1 MPIKGPERYRM
12 ENVHFIAIGGSA
24 MHNLALALKYKGL
37 TVTGSDDKIFE
48 PSRTR
53 LDKEGLLP
61 EAEGWFPEKIHAGLD
76 GIVLGMHAKKDN
88 PELLKAIELGLP
100 IFSYPEFLYEQ
111 SKDKTRVVI
120 GGSHGKTSTTSII
133 LHVLNSLEQEVDYM
147 VGAQLDGFD
156 RMVKLTKEAKSIV
169 LEGDEYLS
177 SPLDLRS
184 KFLLYKP
191 HIAVLTGIAWD
202 HVNVF
207 PTFQS
212 YLDTFRAFLDLIDP
226 AGVLIYN
233 EDDKQ
238 LVDLIAEKKRAYR
251 LIPYTAHT
259 SRIDNAQTILTNGS
273 GEVPIQIFGDHNLM
287 NLQAA
292 FHVLTEMNIS
302 EKEMYGAIPS
312 FSGASKRLEKLVDRP
327 DLKVYK
333 DFAHS
338 PSKVEATLNAVC
350 EQFKGWEVMVC
361 FELHTYSSLSAGFM
375 AEYRNTMQGMHKGL
389 VFYNKE
395 ALRIKRLPDIA
406 KEVVSEAFDN
416 PELQIANRGEEV
428 LEFVNTE
435 FNPEAKQVWLMMS
448 SGDFDG
454 MIIKDMFPVVEV
466 Q

>member
-1 MPIKGPERYRM
+1 M

-24 MHNLALALKYKGL
+24 MHNLALALKHKGL

-53 LDKEGLLP
+53 LAEQGILP
-61 EAEGWFPEKIHAGLD
+61 EQEGWFSEKIHAGLD

-88 PELLKAIELGLP
+88 PELLRAMELGLS
-100 IFSYPEFLYEQ
+100 IFSYPEFIYEQ
-111 SKDKTRVVI
+111 SKDKRRVVI
-120 GGSHGKTSTTSII
+120 GGSHGKTSTTSMI
-133 LHVLNSLEQEVDYM
+133 LHVLNSLEEEVDYM

-191 HIAVLTGIAWD
+191 HVAVLTGIAWD

-233 EDDKQ
+233 EDDVE
-238 LVDLIAEKKRAYR
+238 LVKMVAEKERAYR
-251 LIPYTAHT
+251 LIPYTSHA
-259 SRIDNAQTILTNGS
+259 SRIENAQTILQTPV
-273 GEVPIQIFGDHNLM
+273 GEVPIQIFGAHNLM

-292 FHVLTEMNIS
+292 FHVLKEMNIS
-302 EKEMYGAIPS
+302 DEQMYATIPT
-312 FSGASKRLEKLVDRP
+312 FTGASKRLEKLVDRP
-327 DLKVYK
+327 NLMVYK

-338 PSKVEATLNAVC
+338 PSKVEATLSAVC

-361 FELHTYSSLSAGFM
+361 FELHTYSSLSAGFL
-375 AEYRNTMQGMHKGL
+375 AEYRNTMQGMHKGM

-395 ALRIKRLPDIA
+395 ALQIKRLPDIA

-416 PELQIANRGEEV
+416 PELQIANQGQEV
-428 LEFVNTE
+428 LDFVNTE

-454 MIIKDMFPVVEV
+454 LVIKEMFPVVEV
-466 Q
+466 

>member
-1 MPIKGPERYRM
+1 M

-24 MHNLALALKYKGL
+24 MHNLALALQHKGL

-53 LDKEGLLP
+53 LAEQGILP
-61 EAEGWFPEKIHAGLD
+61 EQEGWFPEKIHAGLD

-88 PELLKAIELGLP
+88 PELLRAMELDLP

-111 SKDKTRVVI
+111 SKDKKRIVI
-120 GGSHGKTSTTSII
+120 GGSHGKTSTTSMI
-133 LHVLNSLEQEVDYM
+133 LHVLNSLEVEVDYM

-212 YLDTFRAFLDLIDP
+212 YLDTFRAFLDLIEPD
-226 AGVLIYN
+226 GVLIYN
-233 EDDKQ
+233 EDDMELLK
-238 LVDLIAEKKRAYR
+238 LVMERKRHFR
-251 LIPYTAHT
+251 LIPYSSHP
-259 SRIDNAQTILTNGS
+259 SRIENAQTILNAPT
-273 GEVPIQIFGDHNLM
+273 GEVPIQIFGAHNLM

-292 FHVLTEMNIS
+292 FHVLKEMNIS
-302 EKEMYGAIPS
+302 DEQMYSTIGS
-312 FSGASKRLEKLVDRP
+312 FTGASKRLEKMVDRP
-327 DLKVYK
+327 NLKVYK

-350 EQFKGWEVMVC
+350 KQFKGWEVMVC
-361 FELHTYSSLSAGFM
+361 FELHTYSSLSADFLLL
-375 AEYRNTMQGMHKGL
+375 YQNTMEGMHKGM

-395 ALRIKRLPDIA
+395 ALRIKQLPDIA
-406 KEVVSEAFDN
+406 KEVVANAFDN
-416 PELQIANRGEEV
+416 PELQIANKGQEV
-428 LEFVNTE
+428 LDFVHTE

-454 MIIKDMFPVVEV
+454 MKIEEMFPAVKV
-466 Q
+466 